1 MERYI
6 INGKE
11 FEFDT
16 FDMDNLELIQ
26 RETKRLEENTRKF
39 QRNGNAFQFIR
50 ERAEDMLDFFDT
62 VVGEGTSAAA
72 FGNKVNVKEIMCA
85 YKQFTKEVGINTKEF
100 FDSMTE
106 KASPANREQR
116 RAADREQRRAEVRQR
131 APKP

>member
-26 RETKRLEENTRKF
+26 RETKRLEENTRKY

-50 ERAEDMLDFFDT
+50 ERAEDMLDFFET
-62 VVGEGTSAAA
+62 ERPLRHLATRSISR
-72 FGNKVNVKEIMCA
+72 KLCA
-85 YKQFTKEVGINTKEF
+85 HTN
-100 FDSMTE
+100 S
-106 KASPANREQR
+106 SR
-116 RAADREQRRAEVRQR
+116 R
-131 APKP
+131 K